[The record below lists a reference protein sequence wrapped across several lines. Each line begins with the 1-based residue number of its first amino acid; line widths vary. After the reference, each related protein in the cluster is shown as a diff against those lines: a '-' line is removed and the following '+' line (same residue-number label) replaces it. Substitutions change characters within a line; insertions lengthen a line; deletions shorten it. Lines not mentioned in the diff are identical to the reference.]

1 MSVTYSAAPVLQ
13 WSRQAGHFIV
23 DEAFT
28 ATWNRPGQE
37 IFKVRVPKGF
47 GTDLASIPRLFQNI
61 VPKVGR
67 HIQPAIVHDHAYTF
81 DTGLTKA
88 DADGMFLD
96 GMKSV
101 GVPWYRR
108 RVMYWAV
115 RLGGKG
121 HWAE

>member
-1 MSVTYSAAPVLQ
+1 MTVTYSADPVLR
-13 WSRQAGHFIV
+13 WSLKTGHFIV

-28 ATWNRPGQE
+28 ATWARRGKEP
-37 IFKVRVPKGF
+37 FRLRVPEGF

-61 VPKVGR
+61 VPKIGR
-67 HIQPAIVHDHAYTF
+67 HIQPAICHDYAYVY

-88 DADGMFLD
+88 EADTMFLD

-115 RLGGKG
+115 RVGGKG
-121 HWAE
+121 HWD

>member
-1 MSVTYSAAPVLQ
+1 MTVTYSAEPVLQ
-13 WSRQAGHFIV
+13 WSLKVGYFIV

-28 ATWNRPGQE
+28 ATWNRLGKDK
-37 IFKVRVPKGF
+37 FKVRIPKGF

-67 HIQPAIVHDHAYTF
+67 HIQPAIVHDYTYVY
-81 DTGLTKA
+81 DTGLTKVEA
-88 DADGMFLD
+88 DQMFLD

-115 RLGGKG
+115 RIGGTG
-121 HWAE
+121 HWG